1 MDPNFG
7 EKNTPISSALRQ
19 QQHTAVLTSLG
30 EMNPLTSSSL
40 EQQHYKPEEFTD
52 SGELDSLT
60 SSLLGQQHCDP
71 DKYINWEELKSL
83 TSCSL
88 GQQQSP
94 TRYPNLGEMN
104 SHSLIP
110 NPMGEQDYAA
120 AFTNVPDG
128 QLLQCTN
135 SAMVENQTTGH
146 NRVQDSGSGLDL
158 LQPNVSETDT
168 PIAGPSL
175 VKSDAAVRAKTYR
188 EKQKKRT
195 EEMEVEV
202 ERLRRE
208 KEEVLRNFSVQML
221 EETKAEMERLRKE
234 KEEVLRNFS
243 VHVLEDIK
251 VETERLR
258 KEKEELS
265 KNLSVQKQENVK
277 MKRLL
282 KENED
287 LHRNSVSNQSDRKL
301 GLLNKRICQLK
312 VNKNDELGRNFS
324 FQIPGNMK
332 VEMTRLFKE
341 TEKLKQNRNESQR
354 KLQLVN
360 TKMSEI
366 KMTVSMC
373 KTDID
378 SLNAKADSL
387 FNSFQVNAGAEGRE
401 NWIKIPILNREFEF
415 KDNALFVKIARQE

>member
-1 MDPNFG
+1 
-7 EKNTPISSALRQ
+7 
-19 QQHTAVLTSLG
+19 
-30 EMNPLTSSSL
+30 
-40 EQQHYKPEEFTD
+40 
-52 SGELDSLT
+52 
-60 SSLLGQQHCDP
+60 
-71 DKYINWEELKSL
+71 
-83 TSCSL
+83 
-88 GQQQSP
+88 
-94 TRYPNLGEMN
+94 
-104 SHSLIP
+104 
-110 NPMGEQDYAA
+110 
-120 AFTNVPDG
+120 
-128 QLLQCTN
+128 
-135 SAMVENQTTGH
+135 
-146 NRVQDSGSGLDL
+146 
-158 LQPNVSETDT
+158 
-168 PIAGPSL
+168 
-175 VKSDAAVRAKTYR
+175 
-188 EKQKKRT
+188 
-195 EEMEVEV
+195 MEVEV

-243 VHVLEDIK
+243 VQVLEDIK

-354 KLQLVN
+354 KLQLAN

-366 KMTVSMC
+366 KRTVSMC

-387 FNSFQVNAGAEGRE
+387 FNSFENMSHLEEENKNLKADIELLKQQVNAGAEGRE

-415 KDNALFVKIARQE
+415 KDNALFVKIARQEYCIPMWYIYH